1 MNRYRAKYDFDV
13 AVKICPMRSGIA
25 YNDDFQDCYKQT
37 AMMEILQECSNKFSE
52 GKKIY
57 QSLYAFDGKYIPSLD
72 DIPPECKLILVSER
86 PGPQTNKRDG
96 SPQKA
101 FMTGVDAPFEGE
113 MVNNSL
119 MIGLRNNKYEFESG
133 VAFMSHQSKQIERS
147 IFNKK
152 KEWVDKNT

>member
-1 MNRYRAKYDFDV
+1 
-13 AVKICPMRSGIA
+13 
-25 YNDDFQDCYKQT
+25 
-37 AMMEILQECSNKFSE
+37 MMEILQECSNKFSE

-57 QSLYAFDGKYIPSLD
+57 QSLYAFDGKFIPTLD

-86 PGPQTNKRDG
+86 PGPNTKKTDG
-96 SPQKA
+96 SPTKA

-119 MIGLRNNKYEFESG
+119 MIGLRNNKFEFESG

-152 KEWVDKNT
+152 